1 MSSTSRS
8 IGTVTTWN
16 IGKTTLVVVS
26 KEGRVI
32 NTRETRTMGLL
43 LSNLSKRS
51 RILRRMMII
60 LTIVTT
66 EGGRIC
72 RGRRPSLR
80 ARI

>member
-8 IGTVTTWN
+8 IGTVITWN
-16 IGKTTLVVVS
+16 IGTTTLVVVS

-43 LSNLSKRS
+43 LSNLSKKS
-51 RILRRMMII
+51 RILRRMIII

-66 EGGRIC
+66 EGRRIY
-72 RGRRPSLR
+72 RGRRRSLR

>member
-8 IGTVTTWN
+8 IGTVITWN
-16 IGKTTLVVVS
+16 IGTTTLVVVS

-51 RILRRMMII
+51 RILRRMIII

-66 EGGRIC
+66 EGRRIC
-72 RGRRPSLR
+72 RGRRRSLR